1 MAKSKTRRKI
11 TVADYSPLVLTCD
24 YVLRWLSLGIY
35 RAIWGQGVQG
45 QAWVFGLL
53 QVLVSL
59 FTVGFALYREGRY
72 RAHIDQLPFD
82 KWSPDAIW
90 QYVVRGFSQPAPYE
104 LIGSSFSVVFRVFAV
119 LTFGYMAI
127 SVVVDLDQFDWG
139 SSRNSNERTL
149 ISVAFTFIVFFYG
162 AFVLY
167 ISSISTPAIA
177 PRPSTMTEQLEKGT
191 VVVPDLA
198 KATTDAEPGG
208 LAKEQPEK
216 PLGAASRVDVND
228 SAIIELEGELKN
240 LSNRVEAYILE
251 SVMFGALTFS
261 GFLTLLAS
269 DDNRLNYAEMQAFG
283 IILKKFLLD
292 LLVLELDVSEAYD
305 IFTTVQFLIIW
316 IMFLTLIC
324 SMFFLFVIA
333 SRIKFTS
340 VIEKVDNSIR
350 LARAFNTKEEEV
362 YVLHL
367 QFENIPRFK
376 QRLDQLSQRIE
387 QQMKVAHALLD
398 QVKPVVYYMGLF
410 RNLGVFLF
418 LIIIII
424 SLLFFSNEIAITA
437 AVMVLSVYVYKR
449 LDDWYRKRRLTQILA
464 RDRE

>member
-1 MAKSKTRRKI
+1 MAKSKTRRQI
-11 TVADYSPLVLTCD
+11 TVADYSPLVLTSD

-35 RAIWGQGVQG
+35 RAVWGQGAPG

-72 RAHIDQLPFD
+72 RAHIEKLPFD
-82 KWSPDAIW
+82 DWHPEAIW
-90 QYVVRGFSQPAPYE
+90 QYIVRGFSQPAPYE

-149 ISVAFTFIVFFYG
+149 ISIAFTFIVFLYG

-167 ISSISTPAIA
+167 ISSISTPGIA
-177 PRPSTMTEQLEKGT
+177 PQASTMTEQLEKGT

-198 KATTDAEPGG
+198 KAGPEAEPGG
-208 LAKEQPEK
+208 QREAEK
-216 PLGAASRVDVND
+216 PLGAAARVDVND

-464 RDRE
+464 RE